1 MRKKFQK
8 NFSKKIK
15 KTLQKT
21 VDKQKIWEHIDVAT
35 SGKRVAQLLDN

>member
-8 NFSKKIK
+8 NFSKKNK

-21 VDKQKIWEHIDVAT
+21 VDKQKIWEHIGVAI
-35 SGKRVAQLLDN
+35 KRKRNCKAP